1 MHAQLS
7 STWLFCL
14 KKHLNSQR
22 KCKNGSMP
30 TLHAPPKSGFDA
42 NLWGKKWCKRRV
54 RAAWSKFVKLYMN
67 MILALDKCS
76 DFCFNKTLLCAQY
89 LRPVYPLYLCS
100 ALPHCTC
107 YKLQPHLPPPPPP
120 SKKKRGTK
128 KRERLMNETCHWY
141 IDLKKYAII
150 EAGSMINEVI

>member
-7 STWLFCL
+7 WLFCF

-30 TLHAPPKSGFDA
+30 TLHTPPKSGFDA
-42 NLWGKKWCKRRV
+42 NLWEKKWCKRRV

-67 MILALDKCS
+67 MILALDKCF

-89 LRPVYPLYLCS
+89 VRPVYPLYLCS

-107 YKLQPHLPPPPPP
+107 YKLQPHLPPPQ
-120 SKKKRGTK
+120 KKKKKK
-128 KRERLMNETCHWY
+128 KRERLMNETCHLHR
-141 IDLKKYAII
+141 LKKYAII
-150 EAGSMINEVI
+150 EAGSMMNEVI